1 MLKKVHLDIQEANRN
16 TVEEYK
22 GLFHQITCCALL
34 YSASVAHCCVVE
46 PKPGGSISSPNMS
59 VRQWITLEE

>member
-1 MLKKVHLDIQEANRN
+1 MLKKVNLDIQEANRN

-34 YSASVAHCCVVE
+34 YSASVVE